1 MAKTIQA
8 ADADHKKH
16 ELLTKVLQ
24 LEDLDIVK
32 EEYDITSNHLYL
44 YCVPRRNIA
53 PCPSCSQLSQKVHDY
68 PKERHIHDTLLGGKK
83 TVLIFDA
90 TRFGCEKCKRP
101 FTQTIR
107 DVVPE
112 CTYTY
117 RLYEETSNPKRK
129 QDVATLAKLYGV
141 GYKVVESIVLKRGEK
156 LVCAQ

>member
-90 TRFGCEKCKRP
+90 T
-101 FTQTIR
+101 QTIR